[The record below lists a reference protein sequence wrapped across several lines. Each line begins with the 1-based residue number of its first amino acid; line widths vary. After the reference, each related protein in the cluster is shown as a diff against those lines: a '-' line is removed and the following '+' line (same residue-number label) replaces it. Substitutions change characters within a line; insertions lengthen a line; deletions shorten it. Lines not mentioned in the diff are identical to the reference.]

1 MTSVERDA
9 VIGRIKISTDLK
21 DMAGADFVVEAAT
34 MAPSSPYWTHVDMVV
49 SNCAARTTPR

>member
-34 MAPSSPYWTHVDMVV
+34 MAPSSP
-49 SNCAARTTPR
+49 